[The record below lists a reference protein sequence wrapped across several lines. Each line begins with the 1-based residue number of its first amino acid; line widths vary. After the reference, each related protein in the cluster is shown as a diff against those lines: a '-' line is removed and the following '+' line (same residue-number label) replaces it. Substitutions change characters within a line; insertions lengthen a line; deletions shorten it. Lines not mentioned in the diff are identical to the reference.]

1 MNLNRN
7 FFIRFCLFSLWKEYP
22 QAYQYL
28 NRYYDRSN
36 KSTLWINDYDCVKIK
51 KNYTCKYYYITI
63 SYIFFYNYK
72 NYHKKKNYNYD
83 ETVLSFKQA

>member
-1 MNLNRN
+1 M
-7 FFIRFCLFSLWKEYP
+7 
-22 QAYQYL
+22 
-28 NRYYDRSN
+28 
-36 KSTLWINDYDCVKIK
+36 LWINDYDCVKIK

-72 NYHKKKNYNYD
+72 NYHKKRNYNYD